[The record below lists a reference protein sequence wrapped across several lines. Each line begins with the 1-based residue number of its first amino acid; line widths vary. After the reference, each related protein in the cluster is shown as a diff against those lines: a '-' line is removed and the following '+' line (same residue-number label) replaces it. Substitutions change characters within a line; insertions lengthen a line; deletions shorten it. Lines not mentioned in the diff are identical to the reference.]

1 MRGRFF
7 QRSEYVLTAVA
18 VVLIF
23 CQVYL
28 DISIPGYMSRITDA
42 YLLEDH
48 NTVVRYG
55 VGMVVCAFGSLVISV
70 LAGFVVARI
79 AAAVGRN
86 MREAQFDRVQKFST
100 ENISRFS
107 AASLITRTTND
118 VTQIQNFVA
127 RGLQI
132 VIKAPIMA
140 VWAVS
145 KISVTS
151 FEWTAFT
158 IGCLLLLVAVMFT
171 ALYFAIPRF
180 KRIQWLTDAVNR
192 STRENLDG
200 MRVIRAY
207 NAAGYQGA
215 KFEKANSDLLN
226 NNISATRF
234 MAPVFPFSQSMMNF
248 ITLGIYWIGSGLIA
262 AAQSTVEQKLLFSD
276 MIVFTSY
283 ATMVLSSVMMFFGLS
298 RMLPRAMVGYRRIV
312 EVADSETTIADGSV
326 TDGEEKGTIEF
337 RNVTFSYPGSAKEA
351 LKDVSFKVP
360 AGKTVAII
368 GPTGSGKTTLVNLIN
383 RMYDATSGGVYVD
396 GVDVREYETESLR
409 TRMGYVPQSAIIFSG
424 SVRMNVNYGYG
435 SEGRTDEDVRRA
447 LRIAQAEGFV
457 DALPGGLDAHISQ
470 HGRNLSGGQKQR
482 ISIARAVCRS
492 PEIYLLDDTFSAL
505 DYKTDRELRKALR
518 EEARGSTVLIV
529 AQRIGTV
536 RDADEIIVL
545 DGGRVVGRGTH
556 GELMDG
562 CPLYSEIAHS
572 QLTQEELQ

>member
-1 MRGRFF
+1 M
-7 QRSEYVLTAVA
+7 TAFA

-23 CQVYL
+23 FQVYL

-55 VGMVVCAFGSLVISV
+55 IDMVVCAFGSLILSV

-86 MREAQFDRVQKFST
+86 MRKAEFERVQKFST
-100 ENISRFS
+100 ENIGRFS

-118 VTQIQNFVA
+118 VTHIQNFVA

-132 VIKAPIMA
+132 IIKAPIMA
-140 VWAVS
+140 VWAIS

-151 FEWTAFT
+151 IEWTAFT
-158 IGCLLLLVAVMFT
+158 VGCLLLLVAVMFT
-171 ALYFAIPRF
+171 ALHFVVPRY
-180 KRIQWLTDAVNR
+180 KRIQWLTDGVNR

-207 NAAGYQGA
+207 NAADYQGA
-215 KFEKANSDLLN
+215 KFERANGDLLD
-226 NNISATRF
+226 NNIGATRI

-248 ITLGIYWIGSGLIA
+248 ITLGIYWIGAGLIA
-262 AAQSTVEQKLLFSD
+262 AAQTTVEQKLLFSD
-276 MIVFTSY
+276 MIVFSSY
-283 ATMVLSSVMMFFGLS
+283 ATMVLSAIMMFFGIS
-298 RMLPRAMVGYRRIV
+298 RMLPRAMVGYRRIA
-312 EVADSETTIADGSV
+312 EVADTDTTIADGTVSEG
-326 TDGEEKGTIEF
+326 GERGTIEF
-337 RNVTFSYPGSAKEA
+337 RDVSFSYPGSGKET
-351 LKDVSFKVP
+351 LKNVSFKVE
-360 AGKTVAII
+360 AGKTVAVI
-368 GPTGSGKTTLVNLIN
+368 GPTGSGKSTLVSLIN
-383 RMYDATSGGVYVD
+383 RMYDATRGGVYVD
-396 GVDVREYETESLR
+396 GVDVRDYEIEALR

-435 SEGRTDEDVRRA
+435 SENRTDDDVRRA
-447 LRIAQAEGFV
+447 LRIAQAEEFV
-457 DALPGGLDAHISQ
+457 DALPEGLDSHISQ

-492 PEIYLLDDTFSAL
+492 PEFYLLDDTFSAL
-505 DYKTDRELRKALR
+505 DYKTDRDLRAALR
-518 EEARGSTVLIV
+518 EETAGSTVLII
-529 AQRIGTV
+529 AQRIGTI

-545 DGGRVVGRGTH
+545 DEGRVVGRGTH
-556 GELMDG
+556 GELMEN
-562 CPLYSEIAHS
+562 CPLYAEIARS